1 MTVLF
6 FLADGFEETELI
18 APVDILR
25 RAEADV
31 KLVSIEDSLVV
42 TGSHGIKIYAD
53 ISATDALGLEFDA
66 IVFPGGL
73 KGTERLSAS
82 IWTEKFIKTAVES
95 GAYIAAICAA
105 PTILSKFELL
115 VGRNFSCY
123 PGMESQIEEGIY
135 SGKSVTCDDVFITG
149 EAMGSSLEFGFKLCE
164 VMLGKD
170 VAESVKTAICY
181 KEN

>member
-25 RAEADV
+25 RADADV
-31 KLVSIEDSLVV
+31 KLVSIEDTLAV
-42 TGSHGIKIYAD
+42 TGSHGIVIHAD
-53 ISATDALGLEFDA
+53 IAAQDALSLEFDA

-82 IWTEKFIKTAVES
+82 VWTEKFLKIATET
-95 GAYIAAICAA
+95 GAYIGAICAA
-105 PTILSKFELL
+105 PTILGKFGLL
-115 VGRNFSCY
+115 EGKNFTCY

-135 SGKSVTCDDVFITG
+135 NEKSVACDDVFITG

-164 VMLGKD
+164 MIMGKD
-170 VAESVKTAICY
+170 ASDSVKNAICY
-181 KEN
+181 K